1 MDRVGPSLAAA
12 VVEREGI
19 AVVGVAREGIVDG
32 AVVVV
37 LAVAAIA
44 LT

>member
-12 VVEREGI
+12 VVEREGV
-19 AVVGVAREGIVDG
+19 AVVGVVPLVDG

-37 LAVAAIA
+37 LAVVAIA

>member
-1 MDRVGPSLAAA
+1 MYGVDPSLAAA
-12 VVEREGI
+12 LVEREGI

-37 LAVAAIA
+37 LAVVAIA